1 MYIED
6 LKEHVGKKSLLNRL
20 FTESD
25 DPQSFVKKM
34 FSTIF
39 GTQFPGDGSVYD
51 TVRLTLD
58 AIYNLE
64 SLVFTRPIEVGN
76 YIVATVELCEIKKN
90 IAIFAAVAEVYHGW
104 GTRVVTTSTAE
115 IWLPNIKRRLQRSGE
130 LS

>member
-6 LKEHVGKKSLLNRL
+6 LKKHIGKKSLLNRL

-25 DPQSFVKKM
+25 DAQTFVKEM

-39 GTQFPGDGSVYD
+39 GTQFPGDGSIYD
-51 TVRLTLD
+51 TVRIRLS

-64 SLVFTRPIEVGN
+64 PLVFIRPIKVGK

-90 IAIFAAVAEVYHGW
+90 IAIFAAVAEVYHGG
-104 GTRVVTTSTAE
+104 GTRVLASSTAE
-115 IWLPNIKRRLQRSGE
+115 IWLPNRKKRQKKKES
-130 LS
+130 

>member
-25 DPQSFVKKM
+25 DPQSFVKEM

-115 IWLPNIKRRLQRSGE
+115 IWLPNRKRRLS
-130 LS
+130 

>member
-6 LKEHVGKKSLLNRL
+6 LKKHIGKKSLLNRL

-25 DPQSFVKKM
+25 DPQSFVKEM

-51 TVRLTLD
+51 TVRIRLC

-64 SLVFTRPIEVGN
+64 PLVFIRTIKVGN
-76 YIVATVELCEIKKN
+76 YIIATVELCEIKKN
-90 IAIFAAVAEVYHGW
+90 IAVFAAAAEVYHGG
-104 GTRVVTTSTAE
+104 GTRVVTESTAE
-115 IWLPNIKRRLQRSGE
+115 IWLPNRKKRRKKKKS
-130 LS
+130 

>member
-25 DPQSFVKKM
+25 DPQSFVKEM

-115 IWLPNIKRRLQRSGE
+115 IWLPNRKRRLQISGE